1 MVVVCFLVVLLLPH
15 FPSPHLASFAFVSD
29 TFAVESVLL
38 PHFASFDFASD
49 ALFPHFASEV
59 LLPHLASAVFAS
71 EDSVLLPHF
80 NSKLRLVEDS
90 RSDDL
95 NSAPEPRL
103 LKPKR
108 FSAFVVVA
116 APNPSTLPATNEPV
130 KKICLA
136 S

>member
-1 MVVVCFLVVLLLPH
+1 MCFLVDLVLPH
-15 FPSPHLASFAFVSD
+15 FPSPHLASFVFVSD
-29 TFAVESVLL
+29 VLAVESVLL
-38 PHFASFDFASD
+38 PHFASFAFASD

-90 RSDDL
+90 RSEDL

-103 LKPKR
+103 LNPKR
-108 FSAFVVVA
+108 LSAFVVVA
-116 APNPSTLPATNEPV
+116 APNPSTLPAMNEPV
-130 KKICLA
+130 KKMCLA